1 MKFGIAVLIFTQGL
15 LFGRELSSEDSTAL
29 TSNEIRL
36 YSDVTIDS
44 SQVSVNTIRI
54 LGGSLNVYGTV
65 EGQIT
70 VVGGD
75 IHIFP
80 SAIINGTIISIGG
93 EVHRD
98 PSAQIT
104 GKIIEAGMDQG
115 FIYRETSSDSTRS
128 IKDDQEKSDFFQRK
142 DVWYHTE
149 PGIIAYN
156 RNEGLRFTPLY
167 WNWDRGNQSRIRLS
181 FSFGY
186 RFGSKEFIGRTTVE
200 AVLFNKQHVTLFTS
214 GFKTS
219 LTDDEW
225 RLPESENTWAG
236 LLGRQDFYD
245 RWDETGLEAGFSLNF
260 KRLKLKT
267 RYVKADR
274 SPIQVTN
281 EMWSLTNSNR
291 PLRSNL
297 ITENRDM
304 ESIIS
309 AAAFRTTG
317 YSPVST
323 GFAVLTE
330 VEWLLK
336 SNGLSDPNFRLFSMI
351 LGGWEMSEGI
361 IFRGRGI
368 LGRSSEAVPA
378 YRMFGVGGLGS
389 VSGHRY
395 KIQSGSTMEQVN
407 LELVFTEEFTQKGF
421 LFKIFYDGGKAYS
434 PSTQPAEMLQGAGF
448 GFGTS
453 KKDGLGIGFNVAR
466 ALDGKN
472 PVESTVRFNY
482 NF

>member
-1 MKFGIAVLIFTQGL
+1 MKFGIAILIFTKGL
-15 LFGRELSSEDSTAL
+15 LLGRELSSGDSTAL
-29 TSNEIRL
+29 TSKEIRL

-54 LGGSLNVYGTV
+54 LGGSLNIYGTV

-75 IHIFP
+75 IYIFP
-80 SAIINGTIISIGG
+80 SATVNGTIISIGG
-93 EVHRD
+93 EVHQD
-98 PSAQIT
+98 PSAKIV

-115 FIYRETSSDSTRS
+115 LIYRETSSDSTRS
-128 IKDDQEKSDFFQRK
+128 IKENQEKSNFFHRK

-149 PGIIAYN
+149 PSIIAYN
-156 RNEGLRFTPLY
+156 RNEGLRFAPLY
-167 WNWDRGNQSRIRLS
+167 WNWNRDNQSRIRLS

-186 RFGSKEFIGRTTVE
+186 RFGSKEFIGRTTME

-214 GFKTS
+214 GFKIS
-219 LTDDEW
+219 QTDDKW
-225 RLPESENTWAG
+225 RLPESENSWAG

-245 RWDETGLEAGFSLNF
+245 RWDETGSEAGVSLNF
-260 KRLKLKT
+260 DRLKLKT
-267 RYVKADR
+267 KYVKADR

-281 EMWSLTNSNR
+281 ELWSLTNNNR
-291 PLRSNL
+291 SLRSNL
-297 ITENRDM
+297 IKENRDI

-309 AAAFRTTG
+309 LAAFRTTG
-317 YSPVST
+317 YSPVTT

-330 VEWLLK
+330 VEWLLE
-336 SNGLSDPNFRLFSMI
+336 SNGLRDSNFRLFSMI

-361 IFRGRGI
+361 IFRGRSI

-389 VSGHRY
+389 VGGHRY

-421 LFKIFYDGGKAYS
+421 LFKIFYDGGRAYS
-434 PSTQPAEMLQGAGF
+434 PSTKPAEMLQGAGF

>member
-1 MKFGIAVLIFTQGL
+1 MKFGISVLIFTQGL
-15 LFGRELSSEDSTAL
+15 LFGRELSSGDSTAL

-167 WNWDRGNQSRIRLS
+167 WNWDQGNQSRIRLS

-407 LELVFTEEFTQKGF
+407 LELVFTEEFTQKA
-421 LFKIFYDGGKAYS
+421 FY
-434 PSTQPAEMLQGAGF
+434 
-448 GFGTS
+448 S
-453 KKDGLGIGFNVAR
+453 KFFMMGEKRTLHPLNPLKCSREQALVLG
-466 ALDGKN
+466 
-472 PVESTVRFNY
+472 PVKKMD
-482 NF
+482 

>member
-1 MKFGIAVLIFTQGL
+1 MKFGIAVLIFTQAL
-15 LFGRELSSEDSTAL
+15 LLGRELSSRDSTGL
-29 TSNEIRL
+29 ISNEIRL

-44 SQVSVNTIRI
+44 SQVSINTIRI
-54 LGGSLNVYGTV
+54 LGGNLIVYGTV

-80 SAIINGTIISIGG
+80 SAIVNGTIILIGG

-104 GKIIEAGMDQG
+104 GNIIEAGMDQG
-115 FIYRETSSDSTRS
+115 LIYRETSSDSTRS
-128 IKDDQEKSDFFQRK
+128 IKDDQEKSDFFHRK
-142 DVWYHTE
+142 DLWYHTE

-167 WNWDRGNQSRIRLS
+167 WNWDRDNQSNIRLS

-186 RFGSKEFIGRTTVE
+186 RFGSKEFIGRTTME
-200 AVLFNKQHVTLFTS
+200 AVMFKKQHVTLFTS
-214 GFKTS
+214 GFKIS
-219 LTDDEW
+219 QTDDEW

-245 RWDETGLEAGFSLNF
+245 RWDEIGLEAGFSLNF
-260 KRLKLKT
+260 DRLKLKT
-267 RYVKADR
+267 KYIKADR

-281 EMWSLTNSNR
+281 KMWSLTTSDR

-309 AAAFRTTG
+309 TAAFRTTG
-317 YSPVST
+317 YRPVST

-330 VEWLLK
+330 IEWFLK
-336 SNGLSDPNFRLFSMI
+336 SSGLSGSNFRLFSMI
-351 LGGWEMSEGI
+351 LGGWEISEGI
-361 IFRGRGI
+361 IFRVRSI
-368 LGRSSEAVPA
+368 LGMGSETVPA

-421 LFKIFYDGGKAYS
+421 LFKMFYDGGRAYS
-434 PSTQPAEMLQGAGF
+434 PSTQPAKLLQGAGF
-448 GFGTS
+448 GFGRS
-453 KKDGLGIGFNVAR
+453 KKDGLGIGFNVGR
-466 ALDGKN
+466 ALGGKN
-472 PVESTVRFNY
+472 PVESTVRLNY

>member
-1 MKFGIAVLIFTQGL
+1 MKFGIAVLIFIQAL
-15 LFGRELSSEDSTAL
+15 LLGRELSSGDSTSL

-54 LGGSLNVYGTV
+54 FGGNLNVYGTV
-65 EGQIT
+65 EGKIT
-70 VVGGD
+70 VVGGN

-80 SAIINGTIISIGG
+80 SAIVNGTIISIGG
-93 EVHRD
+93 DVHRD
-98 PSAQIT
+98 PSAQVT

-115 FIYRETSSDSTRS
+115 LIYRETSSDSIRS
-128 IKDDQEKSDFFQRK
+128 IKDDQEKSDFFHRK

-167 WNWDRGNQSRIRLS
+167 WNWNRDNQSNIRLS

-200 AVLFNKQHVTLFTS
+200 TVLLNKQYVTLFIS

-245 RWDETGLEAGFSLNF
+245 RWDETGLEGGFSLNF
-260 KRLKLKT
+260 ERLKLKT
-267 RYVKADR
+267 RYIKADR

-281 EMWSLTNSNR
+281 EMWSLTTSDR

-309 AAAFRTTG
+309 TAAFRTTG

-330 VEWLLK
+330 IEWILK
-336 SNGLSDPNFRLFSMI
+336 SGGLSDPNFRLFSMI
-351 LGGWEMSEGI
+351 LGGWEISDGI
-361 IFRGRGI
+361 IFRCRSI
-368 LGRSSEAVPA
+368 LGKSSEAVPA

-421 LFKIFYDGGKAYS
+421 LFKIFYDVGRAYS

-453 KKDGLGIGFNVAR
+453 KKDGFGIGFNVAR